1 MEAKTIE
8 NLIIVGGGAAGLSAA
23 IYAAREGLNPLLIAS
38 FEPAGELDL
47 AAEVEN
53 YPGIPG
59 GVSGPELIGRMRKQA
74 EKYGTRVVAEKVVS
88 VGLLSSPF
96 TVVTEADTYYCRS
109 LIIATGASPKWLGL
123 TSEQERIGRGVSS
136 CATCDGPLYRGKDVA
151 LVGGG
156 DTAFEYA
163 LILAQY
169 ARKVYLINRSSSFRA
184 GRILKEKVSSNDKVD
199 FLTNE
204 EVVEVQG
211 NPKVTGVL
219 IRNRIDGSVKQIS
232 VSGLFVAIGEKPNTE
247 FLNKHLE
254 LDSEGYVITKEEVK
268 TSIPGVFCAGD
279 IVDRTYRQAVTAAGS
294 GVKAFFEA
302 RRFLQMS

>member
-1 MEAKTIE
+1 ME

-23 IYAAREGLNPLLIAS
+23 IYAGREGLNPLLIAS
-38 FEPAGELDL
+38 IEPAGELDI

-53 YPGIPG
+53 YPGIPD
-59 GVSGPELIGRMRKQA
+59 GVSGPELIEQMRKQA
-74 EKYGTRVVAEKVVS
+74 EKYGARVLAEKVMS
-88 VGLLSSPF
+88 VVLSSPPF
-96 TVVTEADTYYCRS
+96 TVVTERNTYHSRS
-109 LIIATGASPKWLGL
+109 LIIATGASPKWLGIP
-123 TSEQERIGRGVSS
+123 TEQERIGRGVSS
-136 CATCDGPLYRGKDVA
+136 CATCDGPLYKAKDVA

-163 LILAQY
+163 LILAQH
-169 ARKVYLINRSSSFRA
+169 ARKVYLINRSSSFKA
-184 GRILKEKVSSNDKVD
+184 GRILQEKVRSNDKVE
-199 FLTNE
+199 FLMNE

-211 NPKVTGVL
+211 KPKVSGVVVKNK
-219 IRNRIDGSVKQIS
+219 INGSVKQVN

-247 FLNKHLE
+247 FLNGQLE
-254 LDSEGYVITKEEVK
+254 LDSDGYVTTKEEVK

-279 IVDRTYRQAVTAAGS
+279 IVDRTYRQAVTAASS